1 MDARRYPTL
10 FSRLAIALTLL
21 AALSTAVVT
30 YFLFINFKTEQRE
43 NLRQRLKNIV
53 TLASYQ
59 QNGDVFER
67 VTAQDDEFFQQIHA
81 VNLKI
86 KQSDPD
92 LAFVYTMRKSG
103 DVIAFVVDAGA
114 PGEADISAYG
124 DIYLEPS
131 DTLVASFDTM
141 SGAVVEQ
148 EIYTDEF
155 GSFLSAYTPIYTSD
169 RRVVG
174 VLGVDISATTIVQNE
189 VIFRNKLIIV
199 NIIAYIA
206 IIFTGF
212 LIANYLAKPIIELKD
227 AANRI
232 SKGDFSNKIYN
243 IPHTRELAELATNF
257 NAMTE
262 NLNGLITDLER
273 RVAERTEVIT
283 RKTDQLRAASYI
295 ARQASELQDLP
306 RLLSTF
312 VHLVSDQFGY
322 YHTGVYLVN
331 DSGDEF
337 TLRSASSEGGMRM
350 MKQEH
355 SIRPGMQGAVNH
367 VTQTK
372 KPKIIADVGADA
384 TVFNNPDLPLT
395 RSEIAVPL
403 LIRGRLLGVLDIQ
416 SDKPSAFTTQDLDVF
431 ETLADQLA
439 VAIDNARLLEESQAA
454 LTQLEAITTSR
465 THDAWD
471 QKLKGKPKVVT
482 YTPLGMRAEKPT
494 DRDPGEGVQI
504 PVTLRGQQIG
514 KITLAKKDTAPLN
527 QQDRE
532 MIDEVATQ
540 AGLAIENIRLL
551 EDATARAKQEQLVG
565 GLAFRFSQALD
576 VDSLLQTAT
585 RELGQI
591 PGVEEATIVLTQQ
604 PEQDAPQR
612 PTATRHPARRN
623 AS

>member
-1 MDARRYPTL
+1 MDTRRYPTL

-59 QNGDVFER
+59 QNGDVFEQ
-67 VTAQDDEFFQQIHA
+67 VTAQGDEFFQQIHT

-103 DVIAFVVDAGA
+103 DVITFVVDAGA
-114 PGEADISAYG
+114 PGEPDISAYG
-124 DIYLEPS
+124 DIYQEPS

-148 EIYTDEF
+148 DIYTDEF

-174 VLGVDISATTIVQNE
+174 VLGVDFSATTIVRNE

-262 NLNGLITDLER
+262 NLSGLITDLER
-273 RVAERTEVIT
+273 RVAERTEAIT

-295 ARQASELQDLP
+295 ARQAAELQDLP
-306 RLLSTF
+306 RLLNTF

-322 YHTGVYLVN
+322 YHTGIYLVN
-331 DSGDEF
+331 DSGDEL

-355 SIRPGMQGAVNH
+355 SIRSGTQGVVNH

-372 KPKIIADVGADA
+372 KPKIIADIGAEA

-454 LTQLEAITTSR
+454 ITQLEAITTSR

-612 PTATRHPARRN
+612 PTGTRLPPRRN

>member
-1 MDARRYPTL
+1 MDIRRYPTL
-10 FSRLAIALTLL
+10 FSRLALALTLL

-30 YFLFINFKTEQRE
+30 YFLYVNYKTEQRE
-43 NLRQRLKNIV
+43 NLRKRLEDIA
-53 TLASYQ
+53 TLAGFQ
-59 QNGDVFER
+59 QNGDIFEQ
-67 VTAQDDEFFQQIHA
+67 VASQGDEFFQQIHA
-81 VNLKI
+81 ANLRI

-92 LAFVYTMRKSG
+92 LEFVYTMRKSG
-103 DVIAFVVDAGA
+103 DTISFVVDAGA
-114 PGEADISAYG
+114 PGEPDISAYG

-131 DTLVASFDTM
+131 ETLMASFDSM
-141 SGAVVEQ
+141 SGTVVEQ

-155 GSFLSAYTPIYTSD
+155 GSFLSAYTPIYASD
-169 RRVVG
+169 KRVVG

-189 VIFRNKLIIV
+189 VIFRNKLIVI

-227 AANRI
+227 AANRV

-257 NAMTE
+257 NTMTE
-262 NLNGLITDLER
+262 NLNRSITDLER
-273 RVAERTEVIT
+273 LVAERTEAIA
-283 RKTDQLRAASYI
+283 RRTDQLRAASYI
-295 ARQASELQDLP
+295 ARQAAELQDLP
-306 RLLSTF
+306 RLLNTF
-312 VHLVSDQFGY
+312 VQLVSDQFGY
-322 YHTGVYLVN
+322 YHTGIYLVN
-331 DSGDEF
+331 NSGDEL
-337 TLRSASSEGGMRM
+337 TLRSASSEGGKRM

-355 SIRPGMQGAVNH
+355 TVKASMQSVVNY

-372 KPKIIADVGADA
+372 KPKILADIGEEA

-395 RSEIAVPL
+395 RSEIAAPL

-416 SDKPSAFTTQDLDVF
+416 SDKPSAFSTQDMDVF

-439 VAIDNARLLEESQAA
+439 VAIDNARLLEESQAS
-454 LTQLEAITTSR
+454 LTQLEAITASR

-482 YTPLGMRAEKPT
+482 YTPLGMRAEKPA
-494 DRDPGEGVQI
+494 DADAREGVQI
-504 PVTLRGQQIG
+504 PVTLRGQKIG
-514 KITLAKKDTAPLN
+514 RITLAKKDTAPLN

-591 PGVEEATIVLTQQ
+591 PGVEEAAVVLVQQ
-604 PEQDAPQR
+604 PEQDAQQR
-612 PTATRHPARRN
+612 PAATRRAARKN
-623 AS
+623 VS

>member
-1 MDARRYPTL
+1 MDTRRYPTL
-10 FSRLAIALTLL
+10 FSRLALALTLL

-30 YFLFINFKTEQRE
+30 YFLYINFKMEQQE
-43 NLRQRLKNIV
+43 NLRKRLEDIA
-53 TLASYQ
+53 TLAGFQ
-59 QNGDVFER
+59 QNGDVFEQ
-67 VTAQDDEFFQQIHA
+67 VAGQGDEFFQQIHA
-81 VNLKI
+81 VNLRI
-86 KQSDPD
+86 KRSDPD
-92 LAFVYTMRKSG
+92 LEFVYTMRKSG
-103 DVIAFVVDAGA
+103 DTIFFVVDAGA
-114 PGEADISAYG
+114 PGEPDISAYG
-124 DIYLEPS
+124 DIYHEPS
-131 DTLVASFDTM
+131 ETLIASFDSM
-141 SGAVVEQ
+141 SGTVVEQ

-169 RRVVG
+169 NKVVG

-189 VIFRNKLIIV
+189 VIFRNKLIAI
-199 NIIAYIA
+199 NIIAYIV

-227 AANRI
+227 AADRI
-232 SKGDFSNKIYN
+232 SKGDFSGRIYN
-243 IPHTRELAELATNF
+243 IPRTRELAELATNF

-262 NLNGLITDLER
+262 NLNRLITDLER
-273 RVAERTEVIT
+273 LVAERTEVIT
-283 RKTDQLRAASYI
+283 RRTDQLRAASYI
-295 ARQASELQDLP
+295 ARQAGELQDLP

-312 VHLVSDQFGY
+312 VQLVSDQFGY
-322 YHTGVYLVN
+322 YHTGIYLVN
-331 DSGDEF
+331 DSGDEL
-337 TLRSASSEGGMRM
+337 TLRSASSEGGKRM

-355 SIRPGMQGAVNH
+355 SLRPNTQGIVNY
-367 VTQTK
+367 VAQTK

-403 LIRGRLLGVLDIQ
+403 LIRGRLLGVLDVQ
-416 SDKPSAFTTQDLDVF
+416 SDKPSAFASQDMDVF

-439 VAIDNARLLEESQAA
+439 VAIDNTRLLEESQAA
-454 LTQLEAITTSR
+454 LMQLEAITASR
-465 THDAWD
+465 MQDAWE

-482 YTPLGMRAEKPT
+482 YTPLGMRAEKPA
-494 DRDPGEGVQI
+494 DADSREGVQI
-504 PVTLRGQQIG
+504 PVTLRGQKIG

-591 PGVEEATIVLTQQ
+591 PGVEEATIVLVQQ
-604 PEQDAPQR
+604 PEQDAQPR
-612 PTATRHPARRN
+612 PAATREPARKN
-623 AS
+623 VP